1 MNEAKNNKNSTEQA
15 VNYTD
20 LLAEVKN
27 TVAERHGY
35 PDNIMGSRWDYA
47 MMLTHRRKAQIQLYE
62 EVLAEL
68 CLSCR

>member
-1 MNEAKNNKNSTEQA
+1 MNEAKNIKKTTEQA

-20 LLAEVKN
+20 LLAAVKN

-35 PDNIMGSRWDYA
+35 PDNIIGSRWDYA

-68 CLSCR
+68 YLNCR